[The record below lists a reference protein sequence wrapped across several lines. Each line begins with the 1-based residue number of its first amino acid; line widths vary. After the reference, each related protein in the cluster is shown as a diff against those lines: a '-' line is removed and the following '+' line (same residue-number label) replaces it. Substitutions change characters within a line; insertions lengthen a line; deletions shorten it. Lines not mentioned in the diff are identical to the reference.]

1 MGHDISAYAKDGE
14 FISGPYFSRFWTP
27 HYEYFDARH
36 HNDGISGDGKDEHVT
51 ADQLRRILKKVNQDL
66 FRLEDE
72 LQEYLEE
79 YGDYRKLGYG
89 AAVDPKIRSD
99 QDWLMIQTKTLDEFS
114 EFLKA
119 CIAGDVGKVRFC

>member
-72 LQEYLEE
+72 LEE
-79 YGDYRKLGYG
+79 HREEHGDHRKLAYD
-89 AAVDPKIRSD
+89 APVDPKVRSD
-99 QDWLMIQTKTLDEFS
+99 QDWLRIQAETLDEFS

-119 CIAGDVGKVRFC
+119 CIVEDVDKVRFC